1 MNSIKLL
8 TWPKEIKTSPLLP
21 TVILPRVALII
32 LMLTAV
38 ALVFPATATA
48 INLTNKNI
56 IQKLLVDEANRQ
68 GLDPTLALAIAEVES
83 NFDPHALS
91 KVGAMGVMQ
100 IMPATAANV
109 FGIAAK
115 DLYDANINIPLG
127 IRFIK
132 DLLIRYEQ
140 RLDIAL
146 SHYNGGSAVQ
156 DEFGRLT
163 VIPATKKYVNKVLAA
178 QEKFKYK
185 AYQLSS
191 ISSEQTMEH
200 ENTLPQQKLVNN
212 QFNHNMS
219 TNEQSALPLVK
230 EVTKPDKLYSAISF
244 EQSLYKKV
252 EQLRALRL
260 HNIMRNTQSKTP
272 QSKSPQDS
280 SAKKNQLRKV
290 SFRHNGLAIAGKVQ
304 KLNVSSIPLSDKR
317 KKVLAWE
324 KIFN

>member
-1 MNSIKLL
+1 
-8 TWPKEIKTSPLLP
+8 
-21 TVILPRVALII
+21 
-32 LMLTAV
+32 MLTAV
-38 ALVFPATATA
+38 ALVFPATAATT

-68 GLDPTLALAIAEVES
+68 GLDPTLALAIAKVES
-83 NFDPHALS
+83 NFDPYALS

-191 ISSEQTMEH
+191 ISSEQTMEDK
-200 ENTLPQQKLVNN
+200 NTLPQQKLVNN

-219 TNEQSALPLVK
+219 TNEQSALPLAK

-272 QSKSPQDS
+272 QDS

-290 SFRHNGLAIAGKVQ
+290 SFRHKGLAIAGKVQ